1 MSQNSAFVVIPFQRV
16 GTRIGA
22 SRVFVFDDPTP
33 AKLTARRLSAQVAG
47 VALVERRFDENTGDD
62 VDTLIEA
69 LGAVPP
75 DITGSI
81 DWTMRLH

>member
-1 MSQNSAFVVIPFQRV
+1 MSQNIAFVVIPFQRV

-22 SRVFVFDDPTP
+22 SRVFVFDDATP
-33 AKLTARRLSAQVAG
+33 ARLAARRLSSQVAG
-47 VALVERRFDENTGDD
+47 VALVQRRFDESTGDD

-81 DWTMRLH
+81 DWTIHLH